1 MLTEKEK
8 TLLGK
13 GLLEDSCVQ
22 DVIDYFGPDMILDKM
37 DDEDIAERVDVG
49 VLNLLDDDTLI
60 NSVSNS
66 DNMLDSI
73 PMGQIEEY
81 LTDKGYKMVDMLES
95 DDVLKKIGKICRELQ
110 PNGYI
115 GKEEAKKLLCDYLD
129 FWMNRSF

>member
-13 GLLEDSCVQ
+13 GLLEDCCVQ

-81 LTDKGYKMVDMLES
+81 LTDKGYK
-95 DDVLKKIGKICRELQ
+95 
-110 PNGYI
+110 
-115 GKEEAKKLLCDYLD
+115 
-129 FWMNRSF
+129 W